1 MRQWSICSTNERE
14 VTLTAL
20 SKRTLSND
28 QVAAMLGNHEPL
40 VVLAGI
46 DHAVGK
52 LVVPEIKGAVER
64 VFDRDAA
71 TAQFRNEHGA
81 STANPDALWK
91 VRFAAGRALNRDMI
105 PEMRTRTKEI
115 LTTLRQ
121 EALHPTKPNIPVRLS
136 YASEAENTICGC
148 LNKLSALG
156 QPVKDLVEDAA
167 QEADGDYAKV
177 LDMALARLGDRTR
190 VAKVA
195 DHLTAADS
203 PTVRLCAAVTLRM
216 LYDRSAIPAL
226 RKALHDP
233 YQRQDGSCV
242 RLGDG
247 KTQPIRVI
255 AADALADL
263 GEVH

>member
-1 MRQWSICSTNERE
+1 
-14 VTLTAL
+14 
-20 SKRTLSND
+20 
-28 QVAAMLGNHEPL
+28 MLGNHEPL

-52 LVVPEIKGAVER
+52 LVVPQIKGALER

-71 TAQFRNEHGA
+71 TAQFRNEYGA
-81 STANPDALWK
+81 STASPDALWN
-91 VRFAAGRALNRDMI
+91 VSFAAGRALNRDMV
-105 PEMRTRTKEI
+105 PKMRTRTKEI
-115 LTTLRQ
+115 LTTLQ
-121 EALHPTKPNIPVRLS
+121 EEALHPTKPNIPAWPS
-136 YASEAENTICGC
+136 HASEAENTICGC
-148 LNKLSALG
+148 LNKLLALG

-167 QEADGDYAKV
+167 KEAHGNYAKV

-195 DHLTAADS
+195 DHLTAAHS
-203 PTVRLCAAVTLRM
+203 PTVRFCAAVTLRM
-216 LYDRSAIPAL
+216 LCDRSAIPAL

-233 YQRQDGSCV
+233 YQRQDGSCE

-247 KTQPIRVI
+247 KIYPIRVV

-263 GEVH
+263 GEIH